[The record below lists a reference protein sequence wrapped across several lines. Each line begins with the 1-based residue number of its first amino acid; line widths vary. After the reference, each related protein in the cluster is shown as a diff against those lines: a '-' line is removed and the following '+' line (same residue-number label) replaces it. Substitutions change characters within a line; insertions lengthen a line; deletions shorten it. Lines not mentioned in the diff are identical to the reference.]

1 MTELKGVYFRQDTGT
16 LSGKDELPV
25 SGFKMASHGG
35 SASFKLG
42 RLKCYGT
49 AQLWKIKAL
58 KNYTICWF
66 KLGHKLDVY
75 WLTIAIM
82 VCLNQDR

>member
-49 AQLWKIKAL
+49 AQL
-58 KNYTICWF
+58 
-66 KLGHKLDVY
+66 
-75 WLTIAIM
+75 
-82 VCLNQDR
+82 